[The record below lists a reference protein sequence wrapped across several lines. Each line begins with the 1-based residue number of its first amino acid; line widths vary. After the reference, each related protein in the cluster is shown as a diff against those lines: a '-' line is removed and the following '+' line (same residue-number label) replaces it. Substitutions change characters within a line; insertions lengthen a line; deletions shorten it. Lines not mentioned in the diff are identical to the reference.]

1 MIEGLNNPISDDV
14 ANYIGIEIIICVK
27 LDILSW
33 LILS

>member
-33 LILS
+33 SILS